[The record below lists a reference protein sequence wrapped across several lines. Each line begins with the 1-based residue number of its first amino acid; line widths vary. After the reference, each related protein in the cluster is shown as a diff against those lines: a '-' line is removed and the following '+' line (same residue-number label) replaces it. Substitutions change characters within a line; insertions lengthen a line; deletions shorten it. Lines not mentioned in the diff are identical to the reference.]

1 MKSNKEKVYDF
12 IRLHAD
18 EKADRGI
25 STAYIADA
33 MELQRT
39 NVSSILNLLVQEGRI
54 QKCNGRP
61 VLYKVGREES
71 TLEECFSDLIG
82 ADGSLRQ
89 TIQLAKAAVLY
100 PQRSLNTLLVGAR
113 GTGKSRLAQRMYR
126 FAVEQKILPEN
137 APFLHIDCHDY
148 AAGGEV
154 SAESDDSWK
163 QSEQGFVFFD
173 NIQFLSPRARKR
185 VLEYLQSPSRKY
197 AVAVSCTDKEQ
208 LSDEFLAEFSVQL
221 QLPTLSE
228 RPLRERMEMIKHL
241 FSKEAVR
248 IQRPL
253 VVRGD
258 LMTCLLF
265 YECEANYY
273 QLKGDIKIGCA
284 NAYVREYGK
293 TGDISLFI
301 SDFSN
306 NVRKG
311 MLKYR
316 REAEELIDF
325 EQKFTFS
332 GKEIR
337 VSRPEDGTLYDRI
350 SRKAAALKETG
361 IEEEEINL
369 LLSMEVERTFDKYRK
384 ALIQDVTDKK
394 QLEILVEEKLINI
407 VEAFLQKAK
416 EQLKRNFSPSV
427 LYGLCLHLNAVIT
440 GKREKSAPDK
450 ESIAEILVYH
460 RAEYLLSEELAE
472 QIKAEYA
479 VELSMEEILLL
490 TMFLCYQNE
499 EKTEN
504 ARPVLIFAFY
514 GVGIASSIAQTVS
527 NMTKLDNIFSYEITS
542 ERASAEV
549 YGTLRN
555 FLKKVQQGK
564 GILVIYDSSFLGE
577 MLLEIEN
584 ELEIPIRQVRVP
596 VTTLGIEL
604 ARRTLTENDPD
615 KILQSTVESID
626 GLDCYRKYIV
636 TLCTTGKGGAEE
648 LKRYIEKYGQLED
661 TEVIPISVTEKELLR
676 DNLKH
681 LMTTGVVQCIVGTYD
696 PGMFAIPFLPIS
708 EVFGA
713 RKESLPRLLR
723 LEKEAKAKIDYDAMF
738 AYLGE
743 QLTHTDIEKLRK
755 ILPDIMKEINSAF
768 MELSLDAEA
777 GLLIHIS
784 CCIDRLLAKQEV
796 ATNPRKAAILLQ
808 YDKEFKKLLK
818 IVKPLE
824 KTFHVIINDDEI
836 ANILTIIYQL

>member
-1 MKSNKEKVYDF
+1 MGSEMC
-12 IRLHAD
+12 IR
-18 EKADRGI
+18 DR
-25 STAYIADA
+25 
-33 MELQRT
+33 
-39 NVSSILNLLVQEGRI
+39 
-54 QKCNGRP
+54 
-61 VLYKVGREES
+61 
-71 TLEECFSDLIG
+71 
-82 ADGSLRQ
+82 
-89 TIQLAKAAVLY
+89 
-100 PQRSLNTLLVGAR
+100 
-113 GTGKSRLAQRMYR
+113 
-126 FAVEQKILPEN
+126 
-137 APFLHIDCHDY
+137 
-148 AAGGEV
+148 
-154 SAESDDSWK
+154 
-163 QSEQGFVFFD
+163 
-173 NIQFLSPRARKR
+173 
-185 VLEYLQSPSRKY
+185 
-197 AVAVSCTDKEQ
+197 
-208 LSDEFLAEFSVQL
+208 
-221 QLPTLSE
+221 
-228 RPLRERMEMIKHL
+228 
-241 FSKEAVR
+241 
-248 IQRPL
+248 
-253 VVRGD
+253 
-258 LMTCLLF
+258 
-265 YECEANYY
+265 
-273 QLKGDIKIGCA
+273 
-284 NAYVREYGK
+284 
-293 TGDISLFI
+293 
-301 SDFSN
+301 
-306 NVRKG
+306 
-311 MLKYR
+311 LKYR

-325 EQKFTFS
+325 EQRFTFS

-661 TEVIPISVTEKELLR
+661 TEVIPMSVTDKELLR

-755 ILPDIMKEINSAF
+755 ILPDIMKEINAALR
-768 MELSLDAEA
+768 ELSLDAEA

>member
-253 VVRGD
+253 IVRGD

-325 EQKFTFS
+325 EQRFTFS

-440 GKREKSAPDK
+440 GKREKKCSGQRKYCRNTGISQSRISAK
-450 ESIAEILVYH
+450 
-460 RAEYLLSEELAE
+460 
-472 QIKAEYA
+472 
-479 VELSMEEILLL
+479 
-490 TMFLCYQNE
+490 
-499 EKTEN
+499 
-504 ARPVLIFAFY
+504 
-514 GVGIASSIAQTVS
+514 
-527 NMTKLDNIFSYEITS
+527 
-542 ERASAEV
+542 
-549 YGTLRN
+549 
-555 FLKKVQQGK
+555 
-564 GILVIYDSSFLGE
+564 
-577 MLLEIEN
+577 
-584 ELEIPIRQVRVP
+584 
-596 VTTLGIEL
+596 
-604 ARRTLTENDPD
+604 RRTCRTDQSRIRSGIVHGRNLTSHN
-615 KILQSTVESID
+615 
-626 GLDCYRKYIV
+626 
-636 TLCTTGKGGAEE
+636 
-648 LKRYIEKYGQLED
+648 
-661 TEVIPISVTEKELLR
+661 
-676 DNLKH
+676 
-681 LMTTGVVQCIVGTYD
+681 
-696 PGMFAIPFLPIS
+696 
-708 EVFGA
+708 VFV
-713 RKESLPRLLR
+713 
-723 LEKEAKAKIDYDAMF
+723 
-738 AYLGE
+738 
-743 QLTHTDIEKLRK
+743 
-755 ILPDIMKEINSAF
+755 
-768 MELSLDAEA
+768 LS
-777 GLLIHIS
+777 
-784 CCIDRLLAKQEV
+784 K
-796 ATNPRKAAILLQ
+796 
-808 YDKEFKKLLK
+808 
-818 IVKPLE
+818 
-824 KTFHVIINDDEI
+824 
-836 ANILTIIYQL
+836 

>member
-1 MKSNKEKVYDF
+1 MV
-12 IRLHAD
+12 
-18 EKADRGI
+18 
-25 STAYIADA
+25 
-33 MELQRT
+33 
-39 NVSSILNLLVQEGRI
+39 
-54 QKCNGRP
+54 
-61 VLYKVGREES
+61 
-71 TLEECFSDLIG
+71 
-82 ADGSLRQ
+82 
-89 TIQLAKAAVLY
+89 
-100 PQRSLNTLLVGAR
+100 
-113 GTGKSRLAQRMYR
+113 
-126 FAVEQKILPEN
+126 
-137 APFLHIDCHDY
+137 
-148 AAGGEV
+148 
-154 SAESDDSWK
+154 
-163 QSEQGFVFFD
+163 
-173 NIQFLSPRARKR
+173 
-185 VLEYLQSPSRKY
+185 
-197 AVAVSCTDKEQ
+197 
-208 LSDEFLAEFSVQL
+208 
-221 QLPTLSE
+221 
-228 RPLRERMEMIKHL
+228 
-241 FSKEAVR
+241 
-248 IQRPL
+248 
-253 VVRGD
+253 
-258 LMTCLLF
+258 
-265 YECEANYY
+265 
-273 QLKGDIKIGCA
+273 
-284 NAYVREYGK
+284 
-293 TGDISLFI
+293 
-301 SDFSN
+301 
-306 NVRKG
+306 
-311 MLKYR
+311 
-316 REAEELIDF
+316 
-325 EQKFTFS
+325 
-332 GKEIR
+332 
-337 VSRPEDGTLYDRI
+337 
-350 SRKAAALKETG
+350 
-361 IEEEEINL
+361 
-369 LLSMEVERTFDKYRK
+369 
-384 ALIQDVTDKK
+384 LIQDVTDKK

-450 ESIAEILVYH
+450 ESIAEILGYH

-514 GVGIASSIAQTVS
+514 CGLIGSSRAQTVS

-584 ELEIPIRQVRVP
+584 ELEI
-596 VTTLGIEL
+596 
-604 ARRTLTENDPD
+604 ASRTLTENDPD

-661 TEVIPISVTEKELLR
+661 TEVIPMSVTDKELLR

>member
-1 MKSNKEKVYDF
+1 MREEWTNFAGGKWESDIDVRDF
-12 IRLHAD
+12 IQKNYTPYEGDESFLAGATEATTTLWDKVMEGVKLENRTHA
-18 EKADRGI
+18 
-25 STAYIADA
+25 
-33 MELQRT
+33 
-39 NVSSILNLLVQEGRI
+39 
-54 QKCNGRP
+54 P
-61 VLYKVGREES
+61 V
-71 TLEECFSDLIG
+71 D
-82 ADGSLRQ
+82 
-89 TIQLAKAAVLY
+89 
-100 PQRSLNTLLVGAR
+100 
-113 GTGKSRLAQRMYR
+113 
-126 FAVEQKILPEN
+126 
-137 APFLHIDCHDY
+137 
-148 AAGGEV
+148 
-154 SAESDDSWK
+154 
-163 QSEQGFVFFD
+163 FD
-173 NIQFLSPRARKR
+173 T
-185 VLEYLQSPSRKY
+185 
-197 AVAVSCTDKEQ
+197 AVASTITSHD
-208 LSDEFLAEFSVQL
+208 A
-221 QLPTLSE
+221 
-228 RPLRERMEMIKHL
+228 
-241 FSKEAVR
+241 
-248 IQRPL
+248 
-253 VVRGD
+253 G
-258 LMTCLLF
+258 
-265 YECEANYY
+265 Y
-273 QLKGDIKIGCA
+273 
-284 NAYVREYGK
+284 
-293 TGDISLFI
+293 
-301 SDFSN
+301 
-306 NVRKG
+306 
-311 MLKYR
+311 
-316 REAEELIDF
+316 
-325 EQKFTFS
+325 
-332 GKEIR
+332 
-337 VSRPEDGTLYDRI
+337 
-350 SRKAAALKETG
+350 
-361 IEEEEINL
+361 IN
-369 LLSMEVERTFDKYRK
+369 
-384 ALIQDVTDKK
+384 K
-394 QLEILVEEKLINI
+394 QLEKI
-407 VEAFLQKAK
+407 VGLQTEAP
-416 EQLKRNFSPSV
+416 LKRALIPFGGIKMVEGSCKAYNRELDPMLKKIFTEYRKTHNQGVFDVYTPDILRCRKSGVLTGLPDAYGRGRIV
-427 LYGLCLHLNAVIT
+427 GDYRRVALYGIDLLIAMKQDDLANCGYGSMRDNVI
-440 GKREKSAPDK
+440 RQ
-450 ESIAEILVYH
+450 
-460 RAEYLLSEELAE
+460 REELAE

-661 TEVIPISVTEKELLR
+661 TEVIPMSVTEKELLR

>member
-1 MKSNKEKVYDF
+1 MKNELVIVLDFGGQYNQLVARRVRECNVYCEIYSYKTDIEK
-12 IRLHAD
+12 I
-18 EKADRGI
+18 KAMNPKGI
-25 STAYIADA
+25 ILTGGPNSCYLPDSPSYTE
-33 MELQRT
+33 ELFKLG
-39 NVSSILNLLVQEGRI
+39 I
-54 QKCNGRP
+54 P
-61 VLYKVGREES
+61 VLGLCY
-71 TLEECFSDLIG
+71 G
-82 ADGSLRQ
+82 A
-89 TIQLAKAAVLY
+89 QLMMHVL
-100 PQRSLNTLLVGAR
+100 
-113 GTGKSRLAQRMYR
+113 
-126 FAVEQKILPEN
+126 
-137 APFLHIDCHDY
+137 
-148 AAGGEV
+148 GGEV
-154 SAESDDSWK
+154 KKAD
-163 QSEQGFVFFD
+163 
-173 NIQFLSPRARKR
+173 
-185 VLEYLQSPSRKY
+185 
-197 AVAVSCTDKEQ
+197 
-208 LSDEFLAEFSVQL
+208 
-221 QLPTLSE
+221 
-228 RPLRERMEMIKHL
+228 
-241 FSKEAVR
+241 
-248 IQRPL
+248 
-253 VVRGD
+253 
-258 LMTCLLF
+258 
-265 YECEANYY
+265 
-273 QLKGDIKIGCA
+273 
-284 NAYVREYGK
+284 VREYGK

-325 EQKFTFS
+325 EQRFTFS

-661 TEVIPISVTEKELLR
+661 TEVIPMSVTDKELLR

>member
-1 MKSNKEKVYDF
+1 M
-12 IRLHAD
+12 
-18 EKADRGI
+18 
-25 STAYIADA
+25 
-33 MELQRT
+33 
-39 NVSSILNLLVQEGRI
+39 
-54 QKCNGRP
+54 
-61 VLYKVGREES
+61 
-71 TLEECFSDLIG
+71 
-82 ADGSLRQ
+82 
-89 TIQLAKAAVLY
+89 
-100 PQRSLNTLLVGAR
+100 
-113 GTGKSRLAQRMYR
+113 
-126 FAVEQKILPEN
+126 
-137 APFLHIDCHDY
+137 
-148 AAGGEV
+148 
-154 SAESDDSWK
+154 
-163 QSEQGFVFFD
+163 
-173 NIQFLSPRARKR
+173 
-185 VLEYLQSPSRKY
+185 
-197 AVAVSCTDKEQ
+197 
-208 LSDEFLAEFSVQL
+208 
-221 QLPTLSE
+221 
-228 RPLRERMEMIKHL
+228 
-241 FSKEAVR
+241 
-248 IQRPL
+248 
-253 VVRGD
+253 
-258 LMTCLLF
+258 
-265 YECEANYY
+265 
-273 QLKGDIKIGCA
+273 
-284 NAYVREYGK
+284 
-293 TGDISLFI
+293 
-301 SDFSN
+301 
-306 NVRKG
+306 
-311 MLKYR
+311 
-316 REAEELIDF
+316 
-325 EQKFTFS
+325 
-332 GKEIR
+332 
-337 VSRPEDGTLYDRI
+337 
-350 SRKAAALKETG
+350 
-361 IEEEEINL
+361 
-369 LLSMEVERTFDKYRK
+369 LSMEVERTFDKYRK

-661 TEVIPISVTEKELLR
+661 TEVIPMSVTEKELLR

>member
-1 MKSNKEKVYDF
+1 MHNIIFANSLANKF
-12 IRLHAD
+12 
-18 EKADRGI
+18 
-25 STAYIADA
+25 
-33 MELQRT
+33 
-39 NVSSILNLLVQEGRI
+39 
-54 QKCNGRP
+54 
-61 VLYKVGREES
+61 
-71 TLEECFSDLIG
+71 
-82 ADGSLRQ
+82 
-89 TIQLAKAAVLY
+89 
-100 PQRSLNTLLVGAR
+100 
-113 GTGKSRLAQRMYR
+113 
-126 FAVEQKILPEN
+126 LPI
-137 APFLHIDCHDY
+137 P
-148 AAGGEV
+148 
-154 SAESDDSWK
+154 
-163 QSEQGFVFFD
+163 
-173 NIQFLSPRARKR
+173 
-185 VLEYLQSPSRKY
+185 
-197 AVAVSCTDKEQ
+197 
-208 LSDEFLAEFSVQL
+208 
-221 QLPTLSE
+221 
-228 RPLRERMEMIKHL
+228 
-241 FSKEAVR
+241 
-248 IQRPL
+248 
-253 VVRGD
+253 
-258 LMTCLLF
+258 
-265 YECEANYY
+265 
-273 QLKGDIKIGCA
+273 GCA

-325 EQKFTFS
+325 EQRFTFS

-661 TEVIPISVTEKELLR
+661 TEVIPMSVTDKELLR

-755 ILPDIMKEINSAF
+755 ILPDIMKEINAALR
-768 MELSLDAEA
+768 ELSLDAEA

>member
-1 MKSNKEKVYDF
+1 MAKVVTMGE
-12 IRLHAD
+12 IMLRL
-18 EKADRGI
+18 
-25 STAYIADA
+25 
-33 MELQRT
+33 
-39 NVSSILNLLVQEGRI
+39 SSPGYQ
-54 QKCNGRP
+54 
-61 VLYKVGREES
+61 
-71 TLEECFSDLIG
+71 
-82 ADGSLRQ
+82 
-89 TIQLAKAAVLY
+89 
-100 PQRSLNTLLVGAR
+100 
-113 GTGKSRLAQRMYR
+113 R
-126 FAVEQKILPEN
+126 FAQASEFEIN
-137 APFLHIDCHDY
+137 Y
-148 AAGGEV
+148 GG
-154 SAESDDSWK
+154 AEA
-163 QSEQGFVFFD
+163 
-173 NIQFLSPRARKR
+173 N
-185 VLEYLQSPSRKY
+185 
-197 AVAVSCTDKEQ
+197 VAVSLAQ
-208 LSDEFLAEFSVQL
+208 LGHDVTYISKIPSNAIGEAAIATLKKTGVDCRYIARGGKRLGVYFLENGASVRPSNVVYDRADSSITQASAEEFDFDQIFDGAELFHVSGITPV
-221 QLPTLSE
+221 LSE
-228 RPLRERMEMIKHL
+228 ETARLT
-241 FSKEAVR
+241 R
-248 IQRPL
+248 I
-253 VVRGD
+253 
-258 LMTCLLF
+258 
-265 YECEANYY
+265 A
-273 QLKGDIKIGCA
+273 
-284 NAYVREYGK
+284 
-293 TGDISLFI
+293 
-301 SDFSN
+301 
-306 NVRKG
+306 
-311 MLKYR
+311 
-316 REAEELIDF
+316 
-325 EQKFTFS
+325 
-332 GKEIR
+332 
-337 VSRPEDGTLYDRI
+337 
-350 SRKAAALKETG
+350 
-361 IEEEEINL
+361 
-369 LLSMEVERTFDKYRK
+369 
-384 ALIQDVTDKK
+384 
-394 QLEILVEEKLINI
+394 
-407 VEAFLQKAK
+407 LQKAK

-661 TEVIPISVTEKELLR
+661 TEVIPMSVTDKELLR
-676 DNLKH
+676 DNLKR

-755 ILPDIMKEINSAF
+755 ILPDIMKEINAAL

>member
-1 MKSNKEKVYDF
+1 MGK
-12 IRLHAD
+12 
-18 EKADRGI
+18 
-25 STAYIADA
+25 
-33 MELQRT
+33 
-39 NVSSILNLLVQEGRI
+39 QEI
-54 QKCNGRP
+54 FHY
-61 VLYKVGREES
+61 L
-71 TLEECFSDLIG
+71 
-82 ADGSLRQ
+82 
-89 TIQLAKAAVLY
+89 
-100 PQRSLNTLLVGAR
+100 
-113 GTGKSRLAQRMYR
+113 
-126 FAVEQKILPEN
+126 
-137 APFLHIDCHDY
+137 
-148 AAGGEV
+148 
-154 SAESDDSWK
+154 SAI
-163 QSEQGFVFFD
+163 F
-173 NIQFLSPRARKR
+173 P
-185 VLEYLQSPSRKY
+185 
-197 AVAVSCTDKEQ
+197 
-208 LSDEFLAEFSVQL
+208 
-221 QLPTLSE
+221 
-228 RPLRERMEMIKHL
+228 
-241 FSKEAVR
+241 
-248 IQRPL
+248 
-253 VVRGD
+253 
-258 LMTCLLF
+258 
-265 YECEANYY
+265 
-273 QLKGDIKIGCA
+273 
-284 NAYVREYGK
+284 
-293 TGDISLFI
+293 
-301 SDFSN
+301 N

-325 EQKFTFS
+325 EQRFTFS

-661 TEVIPISVTEKELLR
+661 TEVIPMSVTDKELLR

-755 ILPDIMKEINSAF
+755 ILPDIMKEINAALR
-768 MELSLDAEA
+768 ELSLDAEA

>member
-1 MKSNKEKVYDF
+1 
-12 IRLHAD
+12 
-18 EKADRGI
+18 
-25 STAYIADA
+25 
-33 MELQRT
+33 
-39 NVSSILNLLVQEGRI
+39 
-54 QKCNGRP
+54 
-61 VLYKVGREES
+61 
-71 TLEECFSDLIG
+71 
-82 ADGSLRQ
+82 
-89 TIQLAKAAVLY
+89 
-100 PQRSLNTLLVGAR
+100 
-113 GTGKSRLAQRMYR
+113 
-126 FAVEQKILPEN
+126 
-137 APFLHIDCHDY
+137 
-148 AAGGEV
+148 
-154 SAESDDSWK
+154 
-163 QSEQGFVFFD
+163 
-173 NIQFLSPRARKR
+173 
-185 VLEYLQSPSRKY
+185 
-197 AVAVSCTDKEQ
+197 
-208 LSDEFLAEFSVQL
+208 
-221 QLPTLSE
+221 
-228 RPLRERMEMIKHL
+228 
-241 FSKEAVR
+241 
-248 IQRPL
+248 
-253 VVRGD
+253 
-258 LMTCLLF
+258 MTCLLF

-316 REAEELIDF
+316 REAEELIEF
-325 EQKFTFS
+325 EQRFTFS

-661 TEVIPISVTEKELLR
+661 TEVIPMSVTDKELLR

-755 ILPDIMKEINSAF
+755 ILPDIMKEINAALR
-768 MELSLDAEA
+768 ELSLDAEA

-796 ATNPRKAAILLQ
+796 ATNPRKAAILLL

-824 KTFHVIINDDEI
+824 KTFHGRTRRGILFRQAAVPLFQINGTCRQRRTGRLGEKPYVCEGDKSS
-836 ANILTIIYQL
+836 LGRKYR